1 MSGIDVEK
9 MVYGSE
15 NKNEK
20 IKNKKSE
27 AIFLEKTIKTS
38 NRNTKVIFIEGFD
51 QPSKEFLTLQSKSAE
66 QVALGV

>member
-27 AIFLEKTIKTS
+27 AIFSEKTIKTS
-38 NRNTKVIFIEGFD
+38 NRKTKVIYIEGFD
-51 QPSKEFLTLQSKSAE
+51 QPPKEFLTLYSKSAE

>member
-38 NRNTKVIFIEGFD
+38 KGTQVEG
-51 QPSKEFLTLQSKSAE
+51 L
-66 QVALGV
+66 